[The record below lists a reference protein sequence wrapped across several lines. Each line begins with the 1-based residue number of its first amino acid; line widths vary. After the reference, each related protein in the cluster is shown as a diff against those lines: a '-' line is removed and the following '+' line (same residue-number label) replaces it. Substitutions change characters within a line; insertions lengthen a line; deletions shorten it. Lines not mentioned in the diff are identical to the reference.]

1 MKSFGWTNVTKVRK
15 AGFSLTECEFPAF
28 PAEVVFL
35 GIQLWDLMVLPLKG
49 QTISST
55 TLRSSS
61 MFTHKPNSLKMMVIK
76 WELQKIKRFYVFQA
90 KTASAPTAA

>member
-15 AGFSLTECEFPAF
+15 AGFFLTEWEFPAF

-61 MFTHKPNSLKMMVIK
+61 MFTHKPNSLK
-76 WELQKIKRFYVFQA
+76 
-90 KTASAPTAA
+90 